1 MDQNNI
7 CQCSII
13 HEDAVDSAKE
23 KLIGDTTASSVA
35 QLFKTLG
42 DPTRIKILQALSSEE
57 LCVCDLTHVLNMTH
71 SAISHQLK
79 TLRQAG
85 LVKNRKE
92 GKVVYY
98 SLDDAHVFNLL
109 TQGIDHITH
118 K

>member
-1 MDQNNI
+1 MDSNHV
-7 CQCSII
+7 CQCSVI
-13 HEDAVDSAKE
+13 HEDAVAVAKRHQ
-23 KLIGDTTASSVA
+23 IGDGTAQEVA

-42 DPTRIKILQALSSEE
+42 DPTRIKILQVLSLREM
-57 LCVCDLTHVLNMTH
+57 CVCDITHVLNMTH

-85 LVKNRKE
+85 LVKNRKD

-109 TQGIDHITH
+109 TQGIDHIMH